1 MLMVNALKTVC
12 DLLLGFSFVT
22 LFDACSRSWLLIGA
36 VLALGFLSSL
46 ILQKTS
52 GSVPVRIFCALL
64 PALGLFA
71 ARSFPETLFTG
82 VVLAFYAVVTLSGR
96 SEICY
101 EDYLYWFGFP
111 ALPVAVVFVVCFS
124 QWPIRPAATVCS
136 AAYLFLGVL
145 VLRRKR
151 MGAGAGLKLRL
162 VNLTE
167 LTGTV
172 AIAIL
177 ASILLYA
184 GIRHSGKILET
195 LLLPFGLLFNAVA
208 FLLDRFISL
217 FKPMLPDEPLIPEET
232 ESVVVEDVI
241 TAETMPTDPRDE
253 TVYAGVETLI
263 HIVAILLALAV
274 LAFLLYRL
282 YKMLRRTRPEG
293 TAAGTIEEG
302 EGERLGF
309 RRDRRKRR
317 KLAGLSNNEKI
328 RRLYRDYLA
337 YVRIRGVEI
346 ARQTTSEDVL
356 EAAGQL
362 PASGEAERLRELYIR
377 ARYHDAEEMSDAA
390 VEEANALLA
399 RIREQ
404 AEARRADPWIPNAD

>member
-1 MLMVNALKTVC
+1 MLTVNALKTVC
-12 DLLLGFSFVT
+12 DLLLGFSFAA
-22 LFDACSRSWLLIGA
+22 LFNACSQSWLLIGSI
-36 VLALGFLSSL
+36 LALGFISSL
-46 ILQKTS
+46 ILQKSS
-52 GSVPVRIFCALL
+52 GALPVRSFCAVL

-71 ARSFPETLFTG
+71 ARGLPETLFAA

-101 EDYLYWFGFP
+101 EDYQYWFGFP
-111 ALPVAVVFVVCFS
+111 ALPVAVVFVICFS

-136 AAYLFLGVL
+136 AAYHFLGVL

-151 MGAGAGLKLRL
+151 MGPGAGVKLRA

-167 LTGTV
+167 QVCVVGF
-172 AIAIL
+172 AIL

-184 GIRHSGKILET
+184 GIRHSARLVEA
-195 LLLPFGLLFNAVA
+195 LMLPFGLLFNAVV
-208 FLLDRFISL
+208 FLLDRFICL
-217 FKPMLPDEPLIPEET
+217 FKPMLAEEPLIPEET
-232 ESVVVEDVI
+232 ENIVLEDL
-241 TAETMPTDPRDE
+241 TNAETLPTDPRDE
-253 TVYAGVETLI
+253 TVYAGVETLV
-263 HIVAILLALAV
+263 HILAILLALAV

-309 RRDRRKRR
+309 RWDRRKRR

-346 ARQTTSEDVL
+346 ARQTTSADVL
-356 EAAGQL
+356 EAAERL
-362 PASGEAERLRELYIR
+362 PASGEAQRLRELYIR
-377 ARYHDAEEMSDAA
+377 ARYHDSEEMSDAE
-390 VEEANALLA
+390 VEEANALLT
-399 RIREQ
+399 RIREHF
-404 AEARRADPWIPNAD
+404 EARRTDSGIPNAD

>member
-1 MLMVNALKTVC
+1 MLTVNALKTVC

-22 LFDACSRSWLLIGA
+22 LFNACSQSWLLIGSI
-36 VLALGFLSSL
+36 LALGFISSL
-46 ILQKTS
+46 ILQKSS
-52 GSVPVRIFCALL
+52 GALPVRIFCAVL

-71 ARSFPETLFTG
+71 ARGLPETLFAA
-82 VVLAFYAVVTLSGR
+82 VVLAFYAVVTISGR

-101 EDYLYWFGFP
+101 EDYQYWFGFP
-111 ALPVAVVFVVCFS
+111 AVPVAVVFVICFS
-124 QWPIRPAATVCS
+124 QWPVRPAATVCS

-151 MGAGAGLKLRL
+151 MGPGAGVKLRA

-167 LTGTV
+167 QVCVVGF
-172 AIAIL
+172 AIL

-184 GIRHSGKILET
+184 GIRHSARLVEA
-195 LLLPFGLLFNAVA
+195 LMLPFGLLFNAVV
-208 FLLDRFISL
+208 FLLDRFICL
-217 FKPMLPDEPLIPEET
+217 FKPMLAEEPLIPEET
-232 ESVVVEDVI
+232 ENIVLEDL
-241 TAETMPTDPRDE
+241 TNAETLPTDPRDE
-253 TVYAGVETLI
+253 TVYAGVETLV
-263 HIVAILLALAV
+263 HILAILLALAV

-346 ARQTTSEDVL
+346 ARQTTSADVL
-356 EAAGQL
+356 EAAERL
-362 PASGEAERLRELYIR
+362 PASGEAQRLRELYIR